1 MSGGNKMLDAVID
14 IPAKQ
19 LDKAR
24 DVAIKLHNTFSARTW
39 IGVATLIAALAAGGA
54 AFYLQ
59 RDFSKRN
66 VEIVPIPDMSRSGAG
81 ESQMAYPEL
90 GGEGGPFADARVD
103 REAPVGTFY
112 RGQGAR
118 TFPLGTGEAERIKS
132 RSLVNP
138 HGAATG
144 AERDAVVARGKLM
157 YKAVCQGCHGVEGAG
172 EAPVT
177 EYGIGAPGLVTGK
190 AVNLTDGEIC
200 HTITHGFNTMA
211 PHAAHLSLDD
221 RWKVVAYLRFLQ
233 KGGQ

>member
-24 DVAIKLHNTFSARTW
+24 DVAIKLNKTFSARTW
-39 IGVATLIAALAAGGA
+39 IGVAVVLASLLAGGA
-54 AFYLQ
+54 ALYLQ

-66 VEIVPIPDMSRSGAG
+66 IEVVPIPDMSRSGAG

-90 GGEGGPFADARVD
+90 GGEGPFGDARVD
-103 REAPVGTFY
+103 REAPPGTFY

-118 TFPLGTGEAERIKS
+118 TFPFGAGEAERLKS
-132 RSLVNP
+132 KALVNP
-138 HGAATG
+138 YANATG

-157 YKAVCQGCHGVEGAG
+157 YKGVCQGCHGVEGRG
-172 EAPVT
+172 EAPVAD
-177 EYGIGAPGLVTGK
+177 YGIGAPGLVTGK

-221 RWKVVAYLRFLQ
+221 RWKVIAYLRFLQ